1 MRVIFAL
8 SFFVITFFF
17 VRTLFPIMFLVGISI
32 RFLCLSSLLARVHL
46 YIIYSTSIHARVIVA
61 FFFDVYGRRS
71 RSLSRRCVLA
81 PCLRSTR
88 QKNGASFFPFFV
100 EALVGACVLA
110 APENICLTFF
120 LRDAART
127 QRLLRRSLSYCPLGY
142 GQSAKHLVFQVLRST
157 ACIPSMCLVP
167 IVFCLMCPLLGGLFL
182 FLVELH
188 RRMLRPERAAAHSP
202 GQRPGIHGF
211 ILTCAL

>member
-17 VRTLFPIMFLVGISI
+17 VRALFPILFLVGISI

-46 YIIYSTSIHARVIVA
+46 YIIYSTSIHAGVIVA
-61 FFFDVYGRRS
+61 FFGTFMV
-71 RSLSRRCVLA
+71 A
-81 PCLRSTR
+81 
-88 QKNGASFFPFFV
+88 AV
-100 EALVGACVLA
+100 EALVGAASSPISSFGLVDCALGLFGLVGA
-110 APENICLTFF
+110 AFSPENICLTFF